1 MEKARNILFF
11 GDFGC
16 TTGFGS
22 VSKQLIDHWTKML
35 NSEDRISV
43 LALNNFAK
51 EAYEYNDKVVVIPAL
66 NTKEERDKDPYCRNT
81 LLKFMFNMK
90 FTHVFL
96 FNDVEVYNPLKDYIS
111 DIRKKQIKTLKQSFK
126 TIIYFPIDS
135 APRKEDLDV
144 LKIINH
150 QFTYTEY
157 AKEMVLQKITS
168 AKYLEVAHHGTDSK
182 SFYPLVEKNRKR
194 LSANADF
201 VFGSVNRNSARKDI
215 ASLIMAFYHLKTQI
229 KEPKICLYLHMNP
242 LDAYG
247 VNIERLCDRL
257 ELVYGHDV
265 ICPKDF
271 NENAGVSN
279 EDLNEIYNAMDCFV
293 TTTTAEGWG
302 LSVVEAMACKV
313 PVIAP
318 MHTSL
323 KEITNDGNLVYPVKE
338 LKPNV
343 FVQDYEKIRMQSDVQ
358 EVAATML
365 KVLNEWKSDKQ
376 KRLVNSAYNKAISY
390 KWQETAEKLFK
401 AFH

>member
-1 MEKARNILFF
+1 MDKARNILFF

-22 VSKQLIDHWTKML
+22 VSKQLIDHWTTML
-35 NSEDRISV
+35 NEDDKISV

-51 EAYEYNDKVVVIPAL
+51 EAYEYNDKVVVIPAIH
-66 NTKEERDKDPYCRNT
+66 TREERDKDPHCRNT

-96 FNDVEVYNPLKDYIS
+96 FNDVEVFNPLRDYIS
-111 DIRKKQIKTLKQSFK
+111 DIRKKQIKAHKDSFK
-126 TIIYFPIDS
+126 TIMYFPIDS
-135 APRKEDLDV
+135 VPRKQDLEI
-144 LKIINH
+144 LKTIQH
-150 QFTYTEY
+150 PFTYTNY
-157 AKEMVLQKITS
+157 GKDIVLQKITTS
-168 AKYLEVAHHGTDSK
+168 KTIEVANHGTDSK
-182 SFYPLVEKNRKR
+182 SFYPVVEKDRKR
-194 LSANADF
+194 LSHAAEF
-201 VFGSVNRNSARKDI
+201 VFGSVNRNSARKDV
-215 ASLIMAFYHLKTQI
+215 ASLILAFYHLKTQI

-242 LDAYG
+242 LDEYG
-247 VNIERLCDRL
+247 INIERLCDRL

-271 NENAGVSN
+271 NENVGVSN
-279 EDLNEIYNAMDCFV
+279 QDLNEIYNAMDCFV

-323 KEITNDGNLVYPVKE
+323 KEITNDGNLVYAVKE

-358 EVAATML
+358 EVASMML
-365 KVLNEWKSDKQ
+365 KVLKEWKSDKQ
-376 KRLVNSAYNKAISY
+376 SRMVQNAYLKAISY
-390 KWQETAEKLFK
+390 NWQETAEKLFT
-401 AFH
+401 AFK

>member
-96 FNDVEVYNPLKDYIS
+96 FNDVEIFNPLKDYIS
-111 DIRKKQIKTLKQSFK
+111 DIRKKQIKTVKQSFK

>member
-96 FNDVEVYNPLKDYIS
+96 FNDVEIFNPLKDYIS

-323 KEITNDGNLVYPVKE
+323 KEITNDGNLVYPIKE

-358 EVAATML
+358 EVAAKML

>member
-96 FNDVEVYNPLKDYIS
+96 FNDVEIFNPLKDYIS
-111 DIRKKQIKTLKQSFK
+111 DIRKKQIKTVKQSFK

-376 KRLVNSAYNKAISY
+376 KRLVNSAYTKAISY

>member
-16 TTGFGS
+16 TTGFGN
-22 VSKQLIDHWTKML
+22 VGKQLIDHWTKML
-35 NSEDRISV
+35 NDEDKIMV
-43 LALNNFAK
+43 LALNNFGK
-51 EAYEYNDKVVVIPAL
+51 EAYEYNDKVIVVPAL
-66 NTKEERDKDPYCRNT
+66 NTREERDKDPFCRNS
-81 LLKFMFNMK
+81 LLKFMFNMN

-96 FNDVEVYNPLKDYIS
+96 FNDVELFNPLKDYIS
-111 DIRKKQIKTLKQSFK
+111 DIRKKQIKTRKQSFK

-135 APRKEDLDV
+135 APRKEDLDI
-144 LKIINH
+144 LKIINY

-157 AKEMVLQKITS
+157 AKDIVREKITS

-182 SFYPLVEKNRKR
+182 SFYPLIEKNRKR
-194 LSANADF
+194 LSPTADF
-201 VFGSVNRNSARKDI
+201 VFGSVNRNSARKDV

-229 KEPKICLYLHMNP
+229 KEPSICLYLHMNP
-242 LDAYG
+242 LDKYG

-257 ELVYGHDV
+257 DLVYGKDV

-271 NENAGVSN
+271 NENEGVSA

-323 KEITNDGNLVYPVKE
+323 KEITNDGKLVYGVSE
-338 LKPNV
+338 LRPNV

-358 EVAATML
+358 EVASMML

-376 KRLVNSAYNKAISY
+376 KRLVNSAYTKAISF
-390 KWQETAEKLFK
+390 KWQETAEKLFT
-401 AFH
+401 AFK

>member
-1 MEKARNILFF
+1 MDKARNILFF

-22 VSKQLIDHWTKML
+22 VSKQLIDHWTTML
-35 NSEDRISV
+35 NEDDKISV

-51 EAYEYNDKVVVIPAL
+51 EAYEYNDKVVVIPAIH
-66 NTKEERDKDPYCRNT
+66 TREERDKDPHCRNT

-96 FNDVEVYNPLKDYIS
+96 FNDVEVFNPLRDHIS
-111 DIRKKQIKTLKQSFK
+111 DIRKKQIKAHKDSFK
-126 TIIYFPIDS
+126 TIMYFPIDS
-135 APRKEDLDV
+135 VPRKQDLEI
-144 LKIINH
+144 LKTIQH
-150 QFTYTEY
+150 PFTYTNY
-157 AKEMVLQKITS
+157 GKDIVLQKITTS
-168 AKYLEVAHHGTDSK
+168 KTIEVANHGTDSK
-182 SFYPLVEKNRKR
+182 SFYPVVEKNRKR
-194 LSANADF
+194 LSPVAEF
-201 VFGSVNRNSARKDI
+201 VFGSVNRNSARKDV

-242 LDAYG
+242 LDEYG
-247 VNIERLCDRL
+247 INIERLCDRL

-271 NENAGVSN
+271 NENVGVSN
-279 EDLNEIYNAMDCFV
+279 QDLNEIYNAMDCFV

-302 LSVVEAMACKV
+302 LSVVEAMACQV
-313 PVIAP
+313 PVVAP

-323 KEITNDGNLVYPVKE
+323 KEITNDGNLVYAVKE

-358 EVAATML
+358 EVAAMML
-365 KVLNEWKSDKQ
+365 KVLKEWKSDKQ
-376 KRLVNSAYNKAISY
+376 SRMVQNAYIKAISY
-390 KWQETAEKLFK
+390 NWQETAEKLFT
-401 AFH
+401 AFK

>member
-96 FNDVEVYNPLKDYIS
+96 FNDVEIFNPLKDYIS

-168 AKYLEVAHHGTDSK
+168 AKHLEVAHHGTDSK

-358 EVAATML
+358 EVASTML

-390 KWQETAEKLFK
+390 KWQETAEKIFT
-401 AFH
+401 AFQ

>member
-1 MEKARNILFF
+1 
-11 GDFGC
+11 
-16 TTGFGS
+16 
-22 VSKQLIDHWTKML
+22 ML

-96 FNDVEVYNPLKDYIS
+96 FNDVEIFNPLKDYIS

-194 LSANADF
+194 LSINADF

-257 ELVYGHDV
+257 DLVYGHDV

-358 EVAATML
+358 EVASTML

-390 KWQETAEKLFK
+390 KWQETAEKLFT
-401 AFH
+401 AFK

>member
-96 FNDVEVYNPLKDYIS
+96 FNDVEIFNPLKDYIS

-194 LSANADF
+194 LSINADF

-257 ELVYGHDV
+257 DLVYGHDV

-358 EVAATML
+358 EVASTML

-390 KWQETAEKLFK
+390 KWQETAEKLFT
-401 AFH
+401 AFK

>member
-96 FNDVEVYNPLKDYIS
+96 FNDVEIFNPLKDYIS

>member
-1 MEKARNILFF
+1 M
-11 GDFGC
+11 
-16 TTGFGS
+16 
-22 VSKQLIDHWTKML
+22 
-35 NSEDRISV
+35 V
-43 LALNNFAK
+43 LALNNFGK
-51 EAYEYNDKVVVIPAL
+51 EAYEYNDKVVVVPAL
-66 NTKEERDKDPYCRNT
+66 NTREERDKDPLCRNS

-96 FNDVEVYNPLKDYIS
+96 FNDVEVFNPLKDYIS

-135 APRKEDLDV
+135 APRKEDLDI
-144 LKIINH
+144 LKIINY

-157 AKEMVLQKITS
+157 AKDVVLGKSTS
-168 AKYLEVAHHGTDSK
+168 AKHLEVAHHGTDSK
-182 SFYPLVEKNRKR
+182 SYYPLIEKNRKR
-194 LSANADF
+194 LSPTADF
-201 VFGSVNRNSARKDI
+201 VFGSVNRNSARKDV

-229 KEPKICLYLHMNP
+229 KEPSICLYLHMNP
-242 LDAYG
+242 LDKYG

-257 ELVYGHDV
+257 DLVYGKDV

-271 NENAGVSN
+271 NENEGVSA

-323 KEITNDGNLVYPVKE
+323 KEITNDGKLVYGITE
-338 LKPNV
+338 LRPNV

-358 EVAATML
+358 EVASMML

-376 KRLVNSAYNKAISY
+376 KRLVNTAYTKAISF
-390 KWQETAEKLFK
+390 KWQETAEKLFT
-401 AFH
+401 AFK

>member
-96 FNDVEVYNPLKDYIS
+96 FNDVEIFNPLKDYIS
-111 DIRKKQIKTLKQSFK
+111 DIRKKQIKTVKHSFK

-358 EVAATML
+358 EVATTML

-390 KWQETAEKLFK
+390 KWQETAEKLFT
-401 AFH
+401 AFK